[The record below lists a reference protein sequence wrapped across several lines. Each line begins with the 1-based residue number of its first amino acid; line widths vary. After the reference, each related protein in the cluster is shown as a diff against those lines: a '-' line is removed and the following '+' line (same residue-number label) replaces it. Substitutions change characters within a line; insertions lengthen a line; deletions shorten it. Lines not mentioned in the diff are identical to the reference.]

1 MNSRALRAGQPRLS
15 SACAQVLLR
24 VLGAGP
30 PPECAGAGTDA
41 FRPARLGSERPA
53 RVEGRGFRLDPS
65 MWLGPNHR
73 HTRQTPHS
81 SVLPACPLLQVLG
94 TQPGLAL
101 SLSGTPQWLPDPPA
115 VSSKEALTSP
125 AGGRDWG
132 ALNRAPSAA
141 CLPNPT
147 LSEPSPPGKVGRS
160 LPRFLPGPGGH
171 SVPGLGPGQAS
182 GGVCLHSRAELP
194 SC

>member
-1 MNSRALRAGQPRLS
+1 M
-15 SACAQVLLR
+15 
-24 VLGAGP
+24 LGAGP
-30 PPECAGAGTDA
+30 PPECAGAGTDT

-81 SVLPACPLLQVLG
+81 SALPACPLLQVLG

-115 VSSKEALTSP
+115 VSSKEALSSP

-147 LSEPSPPGKVGRS
+147 LSEPSPRGKWAGLSLDSSPAQGATLCQAWALGRPPGA
-160 LPRFLPGPGGH
+160 
-171 SVPGLGPGQAS
+171 SV
-182 GGVCLHSRAELP
+182 CIAELNFP
-194 SC
+194 AANQPQPRTQGRPGWRTETPV

>member
-30 PPECAGAGTDA
+30 PPECAGAGTDT

-81 SVLPACPLLQVLG
+81 SALPACPLLQVLG

-115 VSSKEALTSP
+115 MSSKEALSSP

-141 CLPNPT
+141 CLPSPT
-147 LSEPSPPGKVGRS
+147 LSEPSPRGKWAGLS
-160 LPRFLPGPGGH
+160 LDSSRPRGPLCARPGPWA
-171 SVPGLGPGQAS
+171 GLRGRLSA
-182 GGVCLHSRAELP
+182 
-194 SC
+194 